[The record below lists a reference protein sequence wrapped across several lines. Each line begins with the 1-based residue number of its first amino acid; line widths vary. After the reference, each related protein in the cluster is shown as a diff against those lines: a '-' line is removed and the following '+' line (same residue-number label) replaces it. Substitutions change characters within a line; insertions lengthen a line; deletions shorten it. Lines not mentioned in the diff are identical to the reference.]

1 MTPEALLAV
10 VALAWVALSAGLWRL
25 SASMD
30 RIERF
35 TSRLDDAASA
45 QRGPRR
51 G

>member
-1 MTPEALLAV
+1 MTPEALLTV
-10 VALAWVALSAGLWRL
+10 VVLAWVALLVGLWRL

-30 RIERF
+30 RIEGF

-45 QRGPRR
+45 QRGRRR

>member
-1 MTPEALLAV
+1 MTPEVLLAV
-10 VALAWVALSAGLWRL
+10 VVLAWAALLAGLWRL

-35 TSRLDDAASA
+35 TSRLDAPASPL
-45 QRGPRR
+45 RGRRR